1 MKEFKGELKGE
12 ALTIVNSTNTAVAA
26 QSGSLQVFGTPF
38 MIALMEKATCAA
50 VVDILDDGE
59 TTVGTNVSVSHIK
72 ASGVGSVI
80 TAYASLLD
88 GDVDGRKLTFKVE
101 AKEETVRV
109 CGVSSTKESDPRH
122 AMNTRISVSGAG
134 SMCRAAASV

>member
-12 ALTIVNSTNTAVAA
+12 AVTIVNSTNTAVAA

-88 GDVDGRKLTFKVE
+88 SDVDGRKLTFKVE
-101 AKEETVRV
+101 AKEED
-109 CGVSSTKESDPRH
+109 G
-122 AMNTRISVSGAG
+122 SVIGAG
-134 SMCRAAASV
+134 EIERFVVLSDRFMKKVESK

>member
-59 TTVGTNVSVSHIK
+59 TTVGTNISVSHIK

-88 GDVDGRKLTFKVE
+88 SDVDGRKLTFKVE
-101 AKEETVRV
+101 AGTVTIELEDGTMKTFEKGDIALIRLAF
-109 CGVSSTKESDPRH
+109 DF
-122 AMNTRISVSGAG
+122 
-134 SMCRAAASV
+134 

>member
-1 MKEFKGELKGE
+1 MNNKAICRKTDEHFTEGKEYEC
-12 ALTIVNSTNTAVAA
+12 TAAY
-26 QSGSLQVFGTPF
+26 SRYES
-38 MIALMEKATCAA
+38 A

-88 GDVDGRKLTFKVE
+88 SDVDGRKLTFKVE
-101 AKEETVRV
+101 AKEED
-109 CGVSSTKESDPRH
+109 G
-122 AMNTRISVSGAG
+122 SVIGAG
-134 SMCRAAASV
+134 EIERFVVLSDRFMKKVESK

>member
-59 TTVGTNVSVSHIK
+59 TDRKSV
-72 ASGVGSVI
+72 V
-80 TAYASLLD
+80 
-88 GDVDGRKLTFKVE
+88 
-101 AKEETVRV
+101 
-109 CGVSSTKESDPRH
+109 
-122 AMNTRISVSGAG
+122 
-134 SMCRAAASV
+134 

>member
-38 MIALMEKATCAA
+38 MIALMENAA

-88 GDVDGRKLTFKVE
+88 SDVDGRKLTFKVE
-101 AKEETVRV
+101 AKEED
-109 CGVSSTKESDPRH
+109 G
-122 AMNTRISVSGAG
+122 SVIGAG
-134 SMCRAAASV
+134 EIERFVVLSDRFMKKVESK